1 MTTHKKE
8 LTAERT
14 LQCLDV
20 LEHMFTYEDL
30 TAVTTVSRV
39 ARCLNVHISGVKGK
53 PFSLLSEPT
62 SKQVRKFKDILK
74 LKCVIDA
81 YLEEHKSEAK
91 DLIKYIYFYV
101 NGENIN
107 DKLVYVACRC
117 KQERTEDAEGSRP
130 YLYTALIAS
139 NISAAAFGGMFA
151 MHVNSVIIP
160 LYVSAVAAVSLFVTI
175 TATIAGITQRD

>member
-1 MTTHKKE
+1 MKTPKKE

-30 TAVTTVSRV
+30 TAVTIVSRA
-39 ARCLNVHISGVKGK
+39 ARCLNVHISGL
-53 PFSLLSEPT
+53 PFSLPSEPT

-81 YLEEHKSEAK
+81 YLEEHRSEAK
-91 DLIKYIYFYV
+91 DLIDYIYFYV

-107 DKLVYVACRC
+107 DKLEQVA
-117 KQERTEDAEGSRP
+117 KQGRAEDAEGTRP

-139 NISAAAFGGMFA
+139 NICAAAFGGMFA
-151 MHVNSVIIP
+151 MHVTSVPIP

-175 TATIAGITQRD
+175 TATIAGITPRD

>member
-1 MTTHKKE
+1 MKTPKKE

-20 LEHMFTYEDL
+20 LEHMFTYADL
-30 TAVTTVSRV
+30 TAVTIVSRA
-39 ARCLNVHISGVKGK
+39 ARRLNVHISGVKGK

-62 SKQVRKFKDILK
+62 RKQVREFKDILK

-91 DLIKYIYFYV
+91 DLIKHVYFYV

-107 DKLVYVACRC
+107 AKMEYVACRC
-117 KQERTEDAEGSRP
+117 KQGRAEDAEGARP
-130 YLYTALIAS
+130 YLYTALIAL
-139 NISAAAFGGMFA
+139 NISAAALGGMFA
-151 MHVNSVIIP
+151 MHVTSVPIP

-175 TATIAGITQRD
+175 TATIAGITPRD

>member
-1 MTTHKKE
+1 MKTHKKE

-30 TAVTTVSRV
+30 TAITIVSRA
-39 ARCLNVHISGVKGK
+39 ARCLNVHISGL
-53 PFSLLSEPT
+53 PFSLPSEPT

-74 LKCVIDA
+74 LGCVINA
-81 YLEEHKSEAK
+81 YLEEHRSEAK
-91 DLIKYIYFYV
+91 DLIEYIYFYV

-107 DKLVYVACRC
+107 DKLAYVACRC

-151 MHVNSVIIP
+151 MHVTSVPIP

>member
-1 MTTHKKE
+1 MKTPKKE

-30 TAVTTVSRV
+30 TAITIVSRA
-39 ARCLNVHISGVKGK
+39 ARCLNVHISGL
-53 PFSLLSEPT
+53 PFSLPSEPT

-107 DKLVYVACRC
+107 DKLEQVA
-117 KQERTEDAEGSRP
+117 KQGRAEDAEGARP
-130 YLYTALIAS
+130 YLYTALVAS
-139 NISAAAFGGMFA
+139 NIGAAAFGGMFA
-151 MHVNSVIIP
+151 MHVTSVPIP

-175 TATIAGITQRD
+175 TATIVCITPRD